1 MWLIMFS
8 YCPCNL
14 GIIQISMKALADC
27 KINTLS
33 PSHDMT
39 KIKIL
44 IYKCANPAS
53 VLQTLKVS
61 WKNTPPSWDK
71 SSDPCGFP
79 WEGVQCTGA
88 RVTSLWVLY
97 CSTFQ
102 IVYDL
107 HTLVIKDCNVAFL
120 STHFWIAPLRS
131 AFIYRRLSSM
141 GLKGELS
148 SYIEGLT
155 ELNSLWVWL

>member
-1 MWLIMFS
+1 MATMRLLLFCALCSAGIHLIS
-8 YCPCNL
+8 SLTDPN
-14 GIIQISMKALADC
+14 D
-27 KINTLS
+27 
-33 PSHDMT
+33 
-39 KIKIL
+39 
-44 IYKCANPAS
+44 AS

-88 RVTSLWVLY
+88 RVTSL
-97 CSTFQ
+97 
-102 IVYDL
+102 
-107 HTLVIKDCNVAFL
+107 
-120 STHFWIAPLRS
+120 
-131 AFIYRRLSSM
+131 RLSSM

-155 ELNSLWVWL
+155 ELNSLDLSFNPGLDGSLPPQLGDLQKLNILILAGCSFVGPIPEELGNLEQLTFL